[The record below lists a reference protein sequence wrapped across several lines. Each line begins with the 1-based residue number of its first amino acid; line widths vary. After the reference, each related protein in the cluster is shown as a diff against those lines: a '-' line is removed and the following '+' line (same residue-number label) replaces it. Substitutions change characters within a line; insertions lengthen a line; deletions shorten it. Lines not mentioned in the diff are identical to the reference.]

1 MSRRAGASPSPSMS
15 SVESTSARL
24 REVSPARYA
33 QLAAASALSLYLIVL
48 TGALV
53 RLTGSGLACES
64 WPGCQEGA
72 FFPAE
77 AGHASVE
84 FGNRVMALF
93 PIVLTLAAWIFARR
107 TQGLSRW
114 STWLAA
120 FTFLG
125 TIAQAPLGLLT
136 IRLDLHPLM
145 VLTHFLLALVVLAGA
160 VVLAVEA
167 WGNARGRVP
176 SPVPKW
182 LRLVGLV
189 LAVACGILVV
199 TGTLSTAAGPHPGD
213 SADIDRFWNLLDAVW
228 LHVRATAAFGIAFLL
243 LLGWLV
249 RERARARG
257 LLYGAAVLLGL
268 LLVQMAVGEIQFRN
282 QLPAWLVLIH
292 VALAAA
298 VWAWTIGLVAAL
310 WRTPRPLVRL

>member
-1 MSRRAGASPSPSMS
+1 MDGVETTVGRARARFSEISP
-15 SVESTSARL
+15 T
-24 REVSPARYA
+24 RYA
-33 QLAAASALSLYLIVL
+33 QLAAASAISLYLIVL

-72 FFPAE
+72 FFPE
-77 AGHASVE
+77 GAGHSSIE
-84 FGNRVMALF
+84 FGNRAMALF
-93 PIVLTLAAWIFARR
+93 PIVLTLAAWIAAPR
-107 TQGLSRW
+107 TPGLGRGA
-114 STWLAA
+114 TWLAA

-160 VVLAVEA
+160 VILAVEA
-167 WGNARGRVP
+167 WGHARGRVESVAP
-176 SPVPKW
+176 RW
-182 LRLVGLV
+182 LRLVGLG
-189 LAVACGILVV
+189 LALACGILVV

-228 LHVRATAAFGIAFLL
+228 WHVRATAAFGIGLLL

-249 RERARARG
+249 RNRSKARG
-257 LLYGAAVLLGL
+257 LAFGAAILVGL
-268 LLVQMAVGEIQFRN
+268 LLIQMGVGEIQFRN
-282 QLPAWLVLIH
+282 QLPAWLVLVH

-298 VWAWTIGLVAAL
+298 VWAWTVGLVTAL

>member
-1 MSRRAGASPSPSMS
+1 MNGVET
-15 SVESTSARL
+15 SVGRTRGRL
-24 REVSPARYA
+24 RDVSPARYA
-33 QLAAASALSLYLIVL
+33 QLAAASAISLYLIVL

-64 WPGCQEGA
+64 WPGCQQGA
-72 FFPAE
+72 FFPE
-77 AGHASVE
+77 GAGHSSIE

-93 PIVLTLAAWIFARR
+93 PIVLTLVAWIAAPR
-107 TQGLSRW
+107 TPGLGRW
-114 STWLAA
+114 ATWLAA
-120 FTFLG
+120 CTFLG

-167 WGNARGRVP
+167 WGNARGRVESVAP
-176 SPVPKW
+176 RW
-182 LRLVGLV
+182 LRLVGLGIA
-189 LAVACGILVV
+189 LACGILIV

-213 SADIDRFWNLLDAVW
+213 SAEIDRFWNLLDAVW
-228 LHVRATAAFGIAFLL
+228 WHVRATAVFGIGFLL

-249 RERARARG
+249 RHRERARG
-257 LLYGAAVLLGL
+257 LLTGSVVLLVL
-268 LLVQMAVGEIQFRN
+268 LLLQMAVGEIQFRN

-292 VALAAA
+292 VGLAAA

-310 WRTPRPLVRL
+310 WRTPRPLVRD